1 LEQQIMDEHE
11 NPEEAAK
18 SGQDHLQSA
27 ASDLK
32 EAAGAKI
39 ENIRQAAGQKADE
52 FRGTAE
58 GKVQE
63 LRGAAEKATSQ
74 AKGWQAEG
82 EAYVRDNPTKA
93 VLVALGAGLLLG
105 FLLRK

>member
-1 LEQQIMDEHE
+1 MNEDQ
-11 NPEEAAK
+11 NAEEAAK
-18 SGQDHLQSA
+18 SGQDHLKSA
-27 ASDLK
+27 ANDLQ

-39 ENIRQAAGQKADE
+39 EDIRQAAGQKADE
-52 FRGTAE
+52 FRGVAE

-63 LRGAAEKATSQ
+63 FRGAAEQARSQ
-74 AKGWQAEG
+74 AKSWQVEA

-105 FLLRK
+105 FFLRR